1 MSSKSY
7 AGVQQQDKICTH
19 NQGAKTAGKNDVQL
33 KEYNRQ

>member
-19 NQGAKTAGKNDVQL
+19 NQGTKTAEVNRSKN
-33 KEYNRQ
+33 KKIKR